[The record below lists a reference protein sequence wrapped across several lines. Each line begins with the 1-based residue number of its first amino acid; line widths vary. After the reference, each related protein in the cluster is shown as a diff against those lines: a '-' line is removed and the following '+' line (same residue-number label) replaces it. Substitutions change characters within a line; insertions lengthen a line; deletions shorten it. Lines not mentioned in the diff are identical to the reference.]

1 MSGSASREAACLA
14 AAEPVRD
21 THAGAAAPQRP
32 TAGWRTVLGVF
43 KLRIGVLIMISALAG
58 TAIVPGSRADALQ
71 VLVLAL
77 AVLLASAAAGAFNQ
91 FVEADSDRLMVRTR
105 NRAFASGALPR
116 NGAWLAGIVALFLLA
131 VAAAAWWVNAVA
143 AAYVAAGALTYAL
156 VYTLGLKRRTPWN
169 IVIGG
174 AAGSFAVLAGAA
186 AADPRIGPLAWTL
199 ALVLLLWTP
208 PHFWSLAIANEEQYR
223 AAGVPMLPVVVG
235 AARSARMVHVHALAL
250 VAVSLLLLPLG
261 AGWLVLAGAALGG
274 LHFLRKTHA
283 LMRRPERKT
292 AMAAF
297 FASMVQLSSLLTAVV
312 VDAALR

>member
-1 MSGSASREAACLA
+1 MHE
-14 AAEPVRD
+14 
-21 THAGAAAPQRP
+21 TQAAPATPRRP
-32 TAGWRTVLGVF
+32 AAGWRTVLGVF

-58 TAIVPGSRADALQ
+58 MAIVPDGRAGALQ
-71 VLVLAL
+71 AVVLAL

-91 FVEADSDRLMVRTR
+91 FVEADSDRLMPRTR

-131 VAAAAWWVNAVA
+131 VAAAAWWVNTVA

-186 AADPRIGPLAWTL
+186 AADPKIGPLAWTL

-235 AARSARMVHVHALAL
+235 AARSARIVHVHALAL

-261 AGWLVLAGAALGG
+261 AGWLVLAGAAAGG
-274 LHFLRKTHA
+274 VHFLRKTHA